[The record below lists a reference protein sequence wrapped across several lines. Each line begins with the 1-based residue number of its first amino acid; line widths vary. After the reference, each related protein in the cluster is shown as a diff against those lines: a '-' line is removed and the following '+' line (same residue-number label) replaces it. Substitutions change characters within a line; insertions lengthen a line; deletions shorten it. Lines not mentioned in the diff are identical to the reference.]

1 MTRRLSCLEEEFQVN
16 NINNSVKSDSSNVMA
31 IGRTIMANERTLL
44 AFLRT
49 SLGFFL
55 GAMAMIKYLK
65 HPLVQG
71 LGWVFI
77 FFAPVLLVW
86 GLYRYRHVKKVLKA
100 VTPKEQ
106 RTVERE
112 IGL

>member
-1 MTRRLSCLEEEFQVN
+1 MSDIYN
-16 NINNSVKSDSSNVMA
+16 SAKINSENLLA

-55 GAMAMIKYLK
+55 GGIALIKYLK
-65 HPLVQG
+65 HPIIEG

-77 FFAPVLLVW
+77 LLAAVFLVW
-86 GLYRYRHVKKVLKA
+86 GLYRYWHVKKVLKA
-100 VTPKEQ
+100 VTPKELV
-106 RTVERE
+106 TVEKE